1 MSDVSSNV
9 SQSYPYS
16 SETEDQRA
24 AAVAAALAA
33 FDGLADRIRAES
45 TPLGDARPGRERRT
59 HDLVDLGLPRGDA
72 TGRLHVA
79 GYARERH
86 ALVTVCD
93 TCGATF
99 LR

>member
-1 MSDVSSNV
+1 MSSNV

-16 SETEDQRA
+16 SESDEQRV

-33 FDGLADRIRAES
+33 FEGLADRIRAES
-45 TPLGDARPGRERRT
+45 MPLGEPSPAENGAPAT
-59 HDLVDLGLPRGDA
+59 WWTWVCPKGDA

>member
-1 MSDVSSNV
+1 MAHFSNV

-24 AAVAAALAA
+24 AAIDAALEA
-33 FDGLADRIRAES
+33 FEGLADKVSSAS
-45 TPLGDARPGRERRT
+45 TPLGEVAPGENGAPVT
-59 HDLVDLGLPRGDA
+59 WWTWVCPKGDA

-86 ALVTVCD
+86 ALLAVCD

>member
-1 MSDVSSNV
+1 VSSNV

-16 SETEDQRA
+16 SESEEQRA
-24 AAVAAALAA
+24 AALTRALAD
-33 FDGLADRIRAES
+33 FEGLAARVTAES
-45 TPLGDARPGRERRT
+45 SPLGDFAAAENGAP
-59 HDLVDLGLPRGDA
+59 HSWWIWVCPKGDVS
-72 TGRLHVA
+72 GRLHVA

-86 ALVTVCD
+86 ALYTVCD

>member
-1 MSDVSSNV
+1 MSSNV

-16 SETEDQRA
+16 SETEEQRA

-33 FDGLADRIRAES
+33 FEGLADRIRADS
-45 TPLGDARPGRERRT
+45 TPLGEPSPAESGAPTTWWTWVCPKGDAR
-59 HDLVDLGLPRGDA
+59 
-72 TGRLHVA
+72 GRLHVA

>member
-1 MSDVSSNV
+1 VSSNV

-16 SETEDQRA
+16 SETEGQRA
-24 AAVAAALAA
+24 AAVATALAA

-45 TPLGDARPGRERRT
+45 TPLGAPGPAENGAPT
-59 HDLVDLGLPRGDA
+59 TWWTWVCPRGDA
-72 TGRLHVA
+72 TGRLHVV
-79 GYARERH
+79 GYARERR
-86 ALVTVCD
+86 AIVTVCD

>member
-1 MSDVSSNV
+1 VSSNV

-16 SETEDQRA
+16 SESEEQRA
-24 AAVAAALAA
+24 AALTRALAD
-33 FDGLADRIRAES
+33 FEGLAARITAES
-45 TPLGDARPGRERRT
+45 TPLADVPLAENGASQSWWIWVCPKGD
-59 HDLVDLGLPRGDA
+59 VS
-72 TGRLHVA
+72 GRLHVA

-86 ALVTVCD
+86 ALYTVCD

>member
-1 MSDVSSNV
+1 VSSNV

-24 AAVAAALAA
+24 AAIAAAVAA
-33 FDGLADRIRAES
+33 FDGLADRLRAET
-45 TPLGDARPGRERRT
+45 TPLGDVLPGEGGT
-59 HDLVDLGLPRGDA
+59 PLTWWTWVCPRGDA